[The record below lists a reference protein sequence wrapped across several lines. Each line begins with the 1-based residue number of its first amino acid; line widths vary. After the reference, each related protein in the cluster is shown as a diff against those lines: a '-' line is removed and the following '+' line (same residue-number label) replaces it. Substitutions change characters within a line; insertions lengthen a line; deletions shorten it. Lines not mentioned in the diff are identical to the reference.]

1 VPKAVIKNWIIPLS
15 ILLVAIIVVMLL
27 AAAKPV
33 PQPQMPRTEQAPKI
47 PVQVADPQPRQIQV
61 YAQGTVQPKTE
72 ITLTAEVSG
81 QVVAVS
87 ENFVDG
93 GFFEQGEPLLQLDDR
108 DYRIAVTQARSRVAE
123 AEKTLAME
131 SGQARQAKREW
142 RDLGNTEGNALFLR
156 EPQLK
161 AAKAALA
168 AAEADLQQALINLER
183 TSIRA
188 PFAGRVRQTE
198 VDLGQ
203 YVSAGTQV
211 AAIFDIGAAEIRL
224 PLTAD
229 QTALLQLPLQPNQ
242 QVRLPVTLSAWV
254 GGEQA
259 TWQGWLL
266 RTEASIDT
274 RSRVLYGIVEVSEP
288 LAYQP
293 PMVTGLFVQAEI
305 AGKTFQNVLSVP
317 RSALYEKNRLLVL
330 DDQQQL
336 QIVTVQVLQFSGEQA
351 LVTGIEQGKQ
361 VLLERPGY
369 VIEGMS
375 IEPVISSDVA
385 TGQ

>member
-1 VPKAVIKNWIIPLS
+1 MPKAVIKNWIIPLS
-15 ILLVAIIVVMLL
+15 ILLVAIIVVTLL

-33 PQPQMPRTEQAPKI
+33 PQPQMPGTEQAPKI
-47 PVQVADPQPRQIQV
+47 PVQVADPQSRQIMV

-81 QVVAVS
+81 QVVTVS

-211 AAIFDIGAAEIRL
+211 AAIFDIGTAEIRL

-288 LAYQP
+288 LAHQP

-351 LVTGIEQGKQ
+351 LVTGIEQGKK

-385 TGQ
+385 SDQ